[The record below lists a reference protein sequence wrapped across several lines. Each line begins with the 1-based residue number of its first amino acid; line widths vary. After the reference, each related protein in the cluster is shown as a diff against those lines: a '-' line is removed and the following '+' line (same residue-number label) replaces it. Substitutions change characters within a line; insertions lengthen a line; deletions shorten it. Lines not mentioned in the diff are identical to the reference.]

1 MKNPNAGKVMTV
13 NGRSVPMSEI
23 KGIECVFSTYSAN
36 KLIKSD
42 MLIVKENVH
51 FNDGTIEPNI
61 RLIRDKKWPFY
72 VTKEGFRNHQDKKEW
87 EDISHL
93 QRFTSTRVELTK
105 TISKVMGT
113 MELPLR
119 TMANSPYL
127 YGADILPTALIKNWY
142 QKTWPGVKSP
152 ESRVASLDTE
162 TSMIDGR
169 IIMANVCF
177 QNKAYTA
184 VVRSFTKGDPNF
196 IERCKKSAMEL
207 MGDEI
212 RAKQLDW
219 VIEIVE
225 TPGEA
230 TYRTIMKLHEWR
242 PDFVSIWNMN
252 FDIPKMVDALT
263 RDGYDPAYV
272 FSDPAVPDD
281 FKFFKYQEG
290 SATRKNQAGVVTSLH
305 PAERWHVCTCP
316 ASFYFVDSMCLYKR
330 IRTAAGNEI
339 SYALD
344 YILNKQGCG
353 SKLKLD
359 ALKHLEEDGDLWH
372 YEMQDKYPV
381 EYTVYNL
388 RDDTALL
395 DLDGKTGDIASAF
408 NTLAGISDYT
418 NYNKN
423 PRRIVDDL
431 HFFVLERGKVI
442 ATTPDDISKDPL
454 NNIVLGMNQ
463 WVVTLPAYMID
474 NGMNLFE
481 DLPNIKSMIYHSL
494 ADLDLESTYP
504 NAQLVLNIS
513 KETTLFE
520 TGLIRDMSEAQ
531 RRELGL
537 LLTSGNTAALE
548 IGIKYFGL
556 PSPAQLIA
564 QYEKDHQESADVDK
578 AA

>member
-1 MKNPNAGKVMTV
+1 MDNGKVEKTIAV
-13 NGRSVPMSEI
+13 NGINIPMSQI

-36 KLIKSD
+36 KLLKSD

-51 FNDGTIEPNI
+51 FKDGRVEPNI

-72 VTKEGFRNHQDKKEW
+72 VTKEGFRNHNDKKEW
-87 EDISHL
+87 EDINRL
-93 QRFTSTRVELTK
+93 QRFNSTRVELTK
-105 TISKVMGT
+105 TISRVMGG

-142 QKTWPGVKSP
+142 QKTWSNVKTA
-152 ESRVASLDTE
+152 ENAVASLDTE

-177 QNKAYTA
+177 KNKAYTS
-184 VVRSFTKGDPNF
+184 VVRSFTKNDPHF
-196 IERCKKSAMEL
+196 IEKCKQKALEL

-212 RAKQLDW
+212 REKQLEW
-219 VIEIVE
+219 EIEIVE

-230 TYRTIMKLHEWR
+230 TMRAIMTLHKWR
-242 PDFVSIWNMN
+242 PDYVSIWNMN
-252 FDIPKMVDALT
+252 FDIPKMVDALV
-263 RDGYDPAYV
+263 RDGYDPAQV
-272 FSDPAVPDD
+272 FSDPSVPND
-281 FKFFKYQEG
+281 FKFFKYMEG

-330 IRTAAGNEI
+330 IRTAAGNEN

-344 YILNKQGCG
+344 YILNKQKCG
-353 SKLKLD
+353 SKLKMEE
-359 ALKHLEEDGDLWH
+359 LKHLEEDGDLWH
-372 YEMQDKYPV
+372 YEMQDKHPV
-381 EYTVYNL
+381 FYTVYNL

-395 DLDGKTGDIASAF
+395 DLDAKTGDIASAF
-408 NTLAGISDYT
+408 NTLAGISDYS

-431 HFFVLERGKVI
+431 HFFVMDRGKII

-454 NNIVLGMNQ
+454 NVYVLGMNQ

-481 DLPNIKSMIYHSL
+481 DLENVKSMIYHSL

-520 TGLIRDMSEAQ
+520 TGLIRDFTESQ

-548 IGIKYFGL
+548 IGIKFFGL

-564 QYEKDHQESADVDK
+564 QYDKDHAIDK

>member
-13 NGRSVPMSEI
+13 HGRSVPMSEI

-61 RLIRDKKWPFY
+61 RLIKDKKWPFY

-87 EDISHL
+87 EDISRL

-142 QKTWPGVKSP
+142 QKTWAGVKSP

-230 TYRTIMKLHEWR
+230 FL
-242 PDFVSIWNMN
+242 S
-252 FDIPKMVDALT
+252 
-263 RDGYDPAYV
+263 
-272 FSDPAVPDD
+272 
-281 FKFFKYQEG
+281 
-290 SATRKNQAGVVTSLH
+290 
-305 PAERWHVCTCP
+305 
-316 ASFYFVDSMCLYKR
+316 
-330 IRTAAGNEI
+330 
-339 SYALD
+339 
-344 YILNKQGCG
+344 
-353 SKLKLD
+353 
-359 ALKHLEEDGDLWH
+359 
-372 YEMQDKYPV
+372 
-381 EYTVYNL
+381 
-388 RDDTALL
+388 
-395 DLDGKTGDIASAF
+395 
-408 NTLAGISDYT
+408 
-418 NYNKN
+418 
-423 PRRIVDDL
+423 
-431 HFFVLERGKVI
+431 
-442 ATTPDDISKDPL
+442 
-454 NNIVLGMNQ
+454 
-463 WVVTLPAYMID
+463 
-474 NGMNLFE
+474 
-481 DLPNIKSMIYHSL
+481 
-494 ADLDLESTYP
+494 
-504 NAQLVLNIS
+504 
-513 KETTLFE
+513 
-520 TGLIRDMSEAQ
+520 
-531 RRELGL
+531 
-537 LLTSGNTAALE
+537 
-548 IGIKYFGL
+548 
-556 PSPAQLIA
+556 
-564 QYEKDHQESADVDK
+564 
-578 AA
+578 

>member
-1 MKNPNAGKVMTV
+1 MSEASKEKTMIV
-13 NGRSVPMSEI
+13 NGRKVPCELI
-23 KGIECVFSTYSAN
+23 KGVECVFSTYSAN
-36 KLIKSD
+36 KLIRSD
-42 MLIVKENVH
+42 MLIVKEIIH
-51 FNDGTIEPNI
+51 YHDGTTEPNI
-61 RLIRDKKWPFY
+61 RLIKDKEWPFY
-72 VTKEGFRNHQDKKEW
+72 LTREGHRNHNDKKEW
-87 EDISHL
+87 EDINKL
-93 QRFTSTRVELTK
+93 QRFKSTRVNLTK
-105 TISKVMGT
+105 TIARVTGQ

-127 YGADILPTALIKNWY
+127 YGADILPTALIKHFY
-142 QKTWPGVKSP
+142 QKTWPDCKSP
-152 ESRVASLDTE
+152 EARVASLDTE
-162 TSMIDGR
+162 TSMINGS
-169 IIMANVCF
+169 ILMANVCF

-196 IERCKKSAMEL
+196 IEKCHAKAMEV
-207 MGDEI
+207 MGDEMT
-212 RAKQLDW
+212 AKKLDW
-219 VIEIVE
+219 EIEIVE
-225 TPGEA
+225 TPGQA
-230 TYRTIMKLHEWR
+230 VVRTIMQLHKWR

-252 FDIPKMVDALT
+252 FDIPKMVEALT
-263 RDGYDPAYV
+263 REGYDPAQV
-272 FSDPAVPDD
+272 FSDPSVPDN
-281 FKFFKYQEG
+281 FKFFSYREG

-344 YILNKQGCG
+344 YILNKLGCG
-353 SKLKLD
+353 SKLKMQE
-359 ALKHLEEDGDLWH
+359 LKHLEEDGDLWH
-372 YEMQDKYPV
+372 YEMQDKHPV
-381 EYTVYNL
+381 FYTVYNL

-395 DLDGKTGDIASAF
+395 DLDEKTGDIASAF

-454 NNIVLGMNQ
+454 NSIVLGMNA
-463 WVVTLPAYMID
+463 WIITLPAFMID
-474 NGMNLFE
+474 NGMCLFE
-481 DLPNIKSMIYHSL
+481 DLPNVKSMVYHSL

-504 NAQLVLNIS
+504 NAQMVLNIS

-520 TGLIRDMSEAQ
+520 SGLIQGMSEDE

-548 IGIKYFGL
+548 IGIKYFGM
-556 PSPAQLIA
+556 PSPAQLIQ
-564 QYEKDHQESADVDK
+564 QYERDHQQ